1 MDINQINDVVFE
13 YIVKMIKDNEDIDI
27 YDIEED
33 TYEDFICNDLLYSWS
48 ISGCCD
54 IITEYFGNTSYF
66 EPSMSSFVDMI
77 KLITEMR
84 EDYNLETPITLFD
97 EGINIHHTCCN
108 VLRYYA
114 YNYIIS
120 LGYVDFKLKLKTY
133 VDEDE

>member
-13 YIVKMIKDNEDIDI
+13 YIVKMIKDDEDIDI
-27 YDIEED
+27 YNIKED
-33 TYEDFICNDLLYSWS
+33 TYEDFICIDLLYDWDDRY
-48 ISGCCD
+48 D

-66 EPSMSSFVDMI
+66 EPSMSSFVDML

-84 EDYNLETPITLFD
+84 EEYNLETPITLF

-108 VLRYYA
+108 MLRHYA
-114 YNYIIS
+114 YWYINS
-120 LGYVDFKLKLKTY
+120 LGYVDFKLKLKNY